1 MFDKFFKNITEGVAG
16 IVKDPV
22 GSAIDTVT
30 SPVLDV
36 AEVATGLTEGELRL
50 KAAARLGADAVA
62 GMALSEVIEALL
74 ED

>member
-1 MFDKFFKNITEGVAG
+1 MFDKLFKNITEGVAE

-30 SPVLDV
+30 SPVRDV